1 MNAQP
6 NTGMQPTTFANP
18 MGVDGFEF
26 VEFAAPDPKLLHD
39 LFKRLGFTAV
49 AGLALDT
56 MGGLITRFRLAAQ
69 PPDVLVTVPTDAAG
83 LLDFHRADELIELGR
98 RLTTEALDAR
108 EPEPDEPAASTPEI

>member
-1 MNAQP
+1 
-6 NTGMQPTTFANP
+6 
-18 MGVDGFEF
+18 MGGVGAGAVRSRRRTAVDAAEALD
-26 VEFAAPDPKLLHD
+26 AAPLVQPQVEPAPPG
-39 LFKRLGFTAV
+39 LGFTAV

-108 EPEPDEPAASTPEI
+108 EPEPDEPPALTSES